1 MDIFKFFFHHDLPLE
16 SRNEARDPDELS
28 LEDFMKPLPT
38 YSRFYLTGSRLDD
51 EQFGLNKLNQY
62 KPVIEAVYAGL
73 GNPRLHGLD
82 KNYSSLALALEAIE
96 IGVPLWIP
104 AENDDD
110 TPAPEELRWNPD
122 EHADAVRQPLVKAL
136 KAGWIVLYKD
146 RAKNGFD
153 LQIYSRKNIYDD
165 LFAPLQKLSGT
176 EGFRFFSINSKRIQ
190 SERKF
195 YFETW
200 TLDRPPHGAEE
211 VFPQTVK

>member
-16 SRNEARDPDELS
+16 SREQSKDPDELS

-38 YSRFYLTGSRLDD
+38 YSRFYITGTRLDE
-51 EQFGLNKLNQY
+51 EQFGLDKLQY
-62 KPVIEAVYAGL
+62 YHSVIEAIDTGL
-73 GNPRLHGLD
+73 GNPQLQGLD
-82 KNYSSLALALEAIE
+82 KKYSSLAAALEE
-96 IGVPLWIP
+96 LEMGNPLWIP
-104 AENDDD
+104 AEDGENN
-110 TPAPEELRWNPD
+110 PAPEELRWNPD

-136 KAGWIVLYKD
+136 KAGWIVLYKE

-153 LQIYSRKNIYDD
+153 LQIYSQKNIYDE